1 MPFIAIVGCGPLGG
15 ALAHTLAARDRAAE
29 VRLID
34 PAAAMAQGKA
44 LDIQQSGPV
53 EQFRT
58 RLTHAGSW
66 AAVAGADVIVL
77 ADDGATGREHAGE
90 AGLSVLRE
98 VVKSAGSAPLLFAG
112 AGQRELMVTGGGR
125 AQSARRPLDR
135 QCAAGVGVRGSGAV
149 RRAARHQ
156 WCRDRAPHRW
166 RAAPGAASSPG
177 RKVAP
182 RRCLWRRNSR
192 RIRSRPS
199 TPSSPRCGRR
209 GRTRSHLRRRGSSK
223 VCSDD
228 RGGGSRVSWRSGA
241 GRGEMRRGD
250 ADRGRAG
257 RGATS
262 DRAEAHPPGADVA
275 RERDGDVRAHPGL
288 RQAAAA
294 GRSFSEG
301 VVAAKAGQLTASRV
315 CSMTPPAK
323 SARRSRRIRRPR
335 CSRDLSV
342 CGLTRSTALASSVDN
357 PWMSRRITGTR

>member
-90 AGLSVLRE
+90 PGLSVLRE

-112 AGQRELMVTGGGR
+112 AGQRELMVR
-125 AQSARRPLDR
+125 AAAELRVPVARLIGSAPLALESAVRALSGVLLDTSGVEIALR
-135 QCAAGVGVRGSGAV
+135 IVGVPPRAGVIAWEEGS
-149 RRAARHQ
+149 
-156 WCRDRAPHRW
+156 
-166 RAAPGAASSPG
+166 ASALP
-177 RKVAP
+177 
-182 RRCLWRRNSR
+182 WRRNSQ

-209 GRTRSHLRRRGSSK
+209 DRTRSHLRRRGSSK

-241 GRGEMRRGD
+241 GRGE
-250 ADRGRAG
+250 
-257 RGATS
+257 S
-262 DRAEAHPPGADVA
+262 
-275 RERDGDVRAHPGL
+275 
-288 RQAAAA
+288 
-294 GRSFSEG
+294 
-301 VVAAKAGQLTASRV
+301 ASWR
-315 CSMTPPAK
+315 C
-323 SARRSRRIRRPR
+323 RSRSGWKG
-335 CSRDLSV
+335 CDE
-342 CGLTRSTALASSVDN
+342 
-357 PWMSRRITGTR
+357 